1 MSVKKKIV
9 FDSYA
14 LLSYLK
20 KEDNYQK
27 VKETLS
33 SNDTLNLMN
42 ELNVGEVY
50 YILARHRGFEQA
62 DYFIEVILKSLPIVV
77 VANTFEMI
85 IKASAIKAKYAI
97 SYMDC
102 FAVAIAVTEQASI
115 LTGDPEFKKVQE
127 LVQIEWL

>member
-1 MSVKKKIV
+1 MKKKIV

-50 YILARHRGFEQA
+50 YILARHKGLAQA